1 MSTCGTCNDLFVAL
15 VFWEVKN
22 LYHFFGH
29 SKASR
34 EDLYRELQ
42 KIFFMILCGEGRD
55 SKGLS
60 QCGKSS
66 GIEAFN
72 LDDI

>member
-1 MSTCGTCNDLFVAL
+1 MSTCGTCNNVFVAL

-34 EDLYRELQ
+34 EDMYKETIKDIFHESVWRRE
-42 KIFFMILCGEGRD
+42 E
-55 SKGLS
+55 SNGLS
-60 QCGKSS
+60 
-66 GIEAFN
+66 
-72 LDDI
+72 

>member
-1 MSTCGTCNDLFVAL
+1 VKKLISQELDETRKCELAVPAMNLFVASL
-15 VFWEVKN
+15 FWEVEN

-34 EDLYRELQ
+34 EDLYSETTNDVFHEFVWRRE
-42 KIFFMILCGEGRD
+42 D

-60 QCGKSS
+60 
-66 GIEAFN
+66 
-72 LDDI
+72 